1 MIINN
6 QLTTTTMTLLTRAM
20 AAVLLPSSAAAF
32 GGRCHSL
39 HFFSATTSVRTLS
52 ALRVRGGSSSTS
64 TDHPYLPISL
74 PETFAEREED
84 VHVALLSVLHASRVT
99 RHLQP
104 IGSRDIQ
111 TLSKKDASPVTVGD
125 FASQA
130 VALHTIYNTFAKSDM
145 YIAEEGSD
153 ALRKDDELLE
163 KVWSAVNHVH
173 KGDLNSK
180 LDLLKAID
188 YGQGIDE
195 EEDQPSATT
204 KRRVWALDPIDGT
217 KGFLRGR
224 ELGGQYCIAL
234 ALIEDGEVTVS
245 CLGCPNLP
253 LPSTESTKA
262 IPYGA
267 WSENEVKDDTSSSSN
282 GLFST
287 SRGCLFISVRG
298 GGCYE
303 IPLHLLEKYLLD
315 QSSSE
320 STRADLPWKRLHVTA
335 NDGTAKSKHEATFC
349 LGVERGF
356 SDPTGTVLKIAQ
368 VMHGPD
374 ALFVDDDGISDIKNS
389 MRLDGQGKYG
399 LLARGDAEY
408 FLRLPKDG
416 YVDWVWDVAAGF
428 LCLTEAGGK
437 MSDVNGN
444 AIDFSEIGKGRKA
457 KLPEYVKGIFG
468 SNGGTFHDELV
479 KAYAEV
485 NASDD

>member
-1 MIINN
+1 
-6 QLTTTTMTLLTRAM
+6 MTLLTRGSPKLAAI

-39 HFFSATTSVRTLS
+39 HVSASVRTLS
-52 ALRVRGGSSSTS
+52 VLRVRGGSSSSS

-74 PETFAEREED
+74 PDTFEERQED

-104 IGSRDIQ
+104 LGSSDIQ
-111 TLSKKDASPVTVGD
+111 TLSKQDASPVTVGD

-130 VALHTIYNTFAKSDM
+130 VALHTIHNTFANSDM

-153 ALRKDDELLE
+153 ALRNDEDLLK
-163 KVWSAVNHVH
+163 KVWGAVNHVH

-180 LDLLKAID
+180 QDLLKAID
-188 YGQGIDE
+188 FGQGIGE
-195 EEDQPSATT
+195 EYQPSLS

-234 ALIEDGEVTVS
+234 ALIEDGEVQVS

-253 LPSTESTKA
+253 LPSTESTKV

-267 WSENEVKDDTSSSSN
+267 WSENEVKDDTSNSSN
-282 GLFST
+282 GLFSS
-287 SRGCLFISVRG
+287 SRGCLFVAVRG

-303 IPLHLLEKYLLD
+303 IPLHILEQCLLGHTAAEN
-315 QSSSE
+315 SI
-320 STRADLPWKRLHVTA
+320 ADLPWKRLHVTA
-335 NDGTAKSKHEATFC
+335 NDGTAKLKHEATFC

-356 SDPTGTVLKIAQ
+356 SDPKGTVLEIAR
-368 VMHGPD
+368 VIHGPD
-374 ALFVDDDGISDIKNS
+374 ALIVDDDGITDIKNS
-389 MRLDGQGKYG
+389 LRLDGQGKYG

-428 LCLTEAGGK
+428 LCLNEAGGK

-444 AIDFSEIGKGRKA
+444 AIDFSDIGKGRKA
-457 KLPEYVKGIFG
+457 KLPDHVKGIFG

-479 KAYAEV
+479 RAYAEV
-485 NASDD
+485 NGSDD